1 MLEESVAD
9 TTGILSM
16 FNLPDILKF
25 RNSDVKEM
33 AKNAVDNH
41 KSQIASGKGFDNSP
55 FEKYSE
61 GYATKKRK
69 NQFDNQKSNQVK
81 PPNLTLTGK
90 MLKAFRVQRTL
101 VKKNQEIQFLYGIKK
116 NKQGTKLFNH
126 NEGEGGMPPR
136 SIAEPKEKKIHS
148 LGDEVEEG
156 IVKDFANIIG
166 KNLSRM
172 SKTHVKV
179 NI

>member
-1 MLEESVAD
+1 MVAERVAD

-16 FNLPDILKF
+16 FNLPDMLKF
-25 RNSDVKEM
+25 RNADVKEM

-55 FEKYSE
+55 FKDYSDS
-61 GYATKKRK
+61 YAKRK
-69 NQFDNQKSNQVK
+69 KGGQKQPV
-81 PPNLTLTGK
+81 TLKDTGK
-90 MLKAFRVQRTL
+90 MLKAFQVQRTV

-126 NEGEGGMPPR
+126 NEGEGKMKKR
-136 SIAEPKEKKIHS
+136 SIADNQE

-172 SKTHVKV
+172 SKTRVTI

>member
-1 MLEESVAD
+1 MALNMAEESVAD
-9 TTGILSM
+9 ITGILLM

-55 FEKYSE
+55 FKDYSDS
-61 GYATKKRK
+61 YAKRK
-69 NQFDNQKSNQVK
+69 KGGQKQPV
-81 PPNLTLTGK
+81 TLKDTGK
-90 MLKAFRVQRTL
+90 MLKAFNVVRSV

-126 NEGEGGMPPR
+126 NEGEGKMKKR
-136 SIAEPKEKKIHS
+136 SIAENQE

>member
-1 MLEESVAD
+1 MVAECVAD

-16 FNLPDILKF
+16 FNLPDMLKF
-25 RNSDVKEM
+25 RNADVKEM
-33 AKNAVDNH
+33 AKNAVGNH

-55 FEKYSE
+55 FKDYSDS
-61 GYATKKRK
+61 YAKRK
-69 NQFDNQKSNQVK
+69 KGGQKQPV
-81 PPNLTLTGK
+81 TLKDTGK
-90 MLKAFRVQRTL
+90 MLKAFQVQRTV

-126 NEGEGGMPPR
+126 NEGEGKMKKR
-136 SIAEPKEKKIHS
+136 SIADNQE

>member
-1 MLEESVAD
+1 MVAAYVAD
-9 TTGILSM
+9 ITGILLM

-55 FEKYSE
+55 FKDYSDS
-61 GYATKKRK
+61 YAKRK
-69 NQFDNQKSNQVK
+69 KGGQKQPV
-81 PPNLTLTGK
+81 TLKDTGK
-90 MLKAFRVQRTL
+90 MLKAFNVVRSV

-126 NEGEGGMPPR
+126 NEGEGKMKKR
-136 SIAEPKEKKIHS
+136 SIAEDQE

>member
-1 MLEESVAD
+1 
-9 TTGILSM
+9 M

-55 FEKYSE
+55 FKEYSKS
-61 GYATKKRK
+61 YAKRK
-69 NQFDNQKSNQVK
+69 KGGKTQPV
-81 PPNLTLTGK
+81 TLKDTGK
-90 MLKAFRVQRTL
+90 MLKAFNVVRTI

-126 NEGEGGMPPR
+126 NEGEGKMPKR
-136 SIAEPKEKKIHS
+136 SIAENQE

>member
-1 MLEESVAD
+1 MALNMAEESVAD
-9 TTGILSM
+9 ITGILLM

-55 FEKYSE
+55 FKDYSDS
-61 GYATKKRK
+61 YAKRK
-69 NQFDNQKSNQVK
+69 KGGQKQPV
-81 PPNLTLTGK
+81 TLKDTGK
-90 MLKAFRVQRTL
+90 MLKAFQVQRTV

-126 NEGEGGMPPR
+126 NEGEGKMKKR
-136 SIAEPKEKKIHS
+136 SIADNQE
-148 LGDEVEEG
+148 LGDEVEKG

>member
-1 MLEESVAD
+1 MALNMLEESVAD

-55 FEKYSE
+55 FKDYSDS
-61 GYATKKRK
+61 YAKRK
-69 NQFDNQKSNQVK
+69 KGGQKQPV
-81 PPNLTLTGK
+81 TLKDTGK
-90 MLKAFRVQRTL
+90 MLKAFQVQRTL

-126 NEGEGGMPPR
+126 NEGESKMPKR
-136 SIAEPKEKKIHS
+136 SIAENQE

>member
-1 MLEESVAD
+1 
-9 TTGILSM
+9 M

-33 AKNAVDNH
+33 ADNTVKRTKN
-41 KSQIASGKGFDNSP
+41 QIASGKDYTGKAFD
-55 FEKYSE
+55 EYSKS
-61 GYATKKRK
+61 YANRKKGGK
-69 NQFDNQKSNQVK
+69 TQPV
-81 PPNLTLTGK
+81 TLKDTGK

-126 NEGEGGMPPR
+126 NEGESKMPKR
-136 SIAEPKEKKIHS
+136 SIAENQE

>member
-1 MLEESVAD
+1 
-9 TTGILSM
+9 M
-16 FNLPDILKF
+16 FNLSAILKF
-25 RNSDVKEM
+25 SNSDVKEM

-41 KSQIASGKGFDNSP
+41 KDQIASGKDFKNTAFQG
-55 FEKYSE
+55 YSDR
-61 GYATKKRK
+61 YAKRK
-69 NQFDNQKSNQVK
+69 KSGKKQPV
-81 PPNLTLTGK
+81 TLRDTGK
-90 MLKAFRVQRTL
+90 MLNAFNVVRTV

-126 NEGEGGMPPR
+126 NEGEGKMPTR
-136 SIAEPKEKKIHS
+136 SIAENQE
-148 LGDEVEEG
+148 LGDKVEEG

-179 NI
+179 TT

>member
-25 RNSDVKEM
+25 RNLDVKEM

-55 FEKYSE
+55 FKDYSDS
-61 GYATKKRK
+61 YAKRK
-69 NQFDNQKSNQVK
+69 KGGKTQPV
-81 PPNLTLTGK
+81 TLKDTGK
-90 MLKAFRVQRTL
+90 MLKAFNVVRSV

>member
-1 MLEESVAD
+1 MVLNMVAERVAD

-16 FNLPDILKF
+16 FNLPDMLKF
-25 RNSDVKEM
+25 RNADVKEM

-41 KSQIASGKGFDNSP
+41 KNQIASGKGFDNSP
-55 FEKYSE
+55 FKDYSDS
-61 GYATKKRK
+61 YAKRK
-69 NQFDNQKSNQVK
+69 KGGQKQPV
-81 PPNLTLTGK
+81 TLKDTGK
-90 MLKAFRVQRTL
+90 MLKAFQVQRTV

-126 NEGEGGMPPR
+126 NEGEGKMKKR
-136 SIAEPKEKKIHS
+136 SIADNQE

>member
-1 MLEESVAD
+1 MVLNMAVESVAD
-9 TTGILSM
+9 ITGILSM

-55 FEKYSE
+55 FKDYSDS
-61 GYATKKRK
+61 YAKRK
-69 NQFDNQKSNQVK
+69 KGGQKQPV
-81 PPNLTLTGK
+81 TLKDTGK
-90 MLKAFRVQRTL
+90 MLKAFQVQRTL

-126 NEGEGGMPPR
+126 NEGEGKMKKR
-136 SIAEPKEKKIHS
+136 SIADNQE

>member
-1 MLEESVAD
+1 MALNMVAERVAD

-16 FNLPDILKF
+16 FNLPDMLKF
-25 RNSDVKEM
+25 RNADVKEM

-41 KSQIASGKGFDNSP
+41 KNQIASGKGFDNSP
-55 FEKYSE
+55 FKDYSDS
-61 GYATKKRK
+61 YAKRK
-69 NQFDNQKSNQVK
+69 KGGQKQPV
-81 PPNLTLTGK
+81 TLKDTGK
-90 MLKAFRVQRTL
+90 MLKAFQVQRTV

-116 NKQGTKLFNH
+116 NKQGTKFTLH
-126 NEGEGGMPPR
+126 NEGEGGMPFR
-136 SIAEPKEKKIHS
+136 STIEPGKKKHNE